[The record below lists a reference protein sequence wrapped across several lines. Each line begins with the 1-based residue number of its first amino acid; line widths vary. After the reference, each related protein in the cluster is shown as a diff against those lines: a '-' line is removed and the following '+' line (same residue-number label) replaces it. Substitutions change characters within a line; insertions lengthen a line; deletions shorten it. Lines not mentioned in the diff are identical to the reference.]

1 MASLQSLLTCDII
14 YTLTLDEVYRH
25 YYHYYR
31 KRVAPKVDVR
41 IVIAV
46 TITVIS
52 IVQVK
57 EMHRLLVCV

>member
-1 MASLQSLLTCDII
+1 MC
-14 YTLTLDEVYRH
+14 YTDPALCADEVYSH

-31 KRVAPKVDVR
+31 RRVAPKVDVR

-52 IVQVK
+52 VLQV
-57 EMHRLLVCV
+57 RVTINFLNTSLLLQSS